1 VIPAA
6 GAKKQ
11 LSKTAVKTSTEAPA
25 PKLKKKAQKRKKRR
39 Y

>member
-11 LSKTAVKTSTEAPA
+11 LPTAVKTSTEAPA
-25 PKLKKKAQKRKKRR
+25 LKLKKKAQKRKKRR